1 MTYTITHLSAH
12 KTSLTLA
19 GTLALL
25 SVITSVCSGILL
37 LFGNDVHTSFN
48 FLFTI
53 SGSGIF
59 YNSLMLVITPLLTF
73 VMTYLAILVFCY
85 LFNVVAK
92 YTGGV
97 RVCLSALD
105 KS

>member
-1 MTYTITHLSAH
+1 MTYTMTHLNAH

-19 GTLALL
+19 GTLALV
-25 SVITSVCSGILL
+25 SVITSVCRGILL
-37 LFGNDVHTSFN
+37 LLGNNVHTSFN

-53 SGSGIF
+53 SGSGIL

-73 VMTYLAILVFCY
+73 VMTYLAILVFCC

-97 RVCLSALD
+97 SVCLSAVD